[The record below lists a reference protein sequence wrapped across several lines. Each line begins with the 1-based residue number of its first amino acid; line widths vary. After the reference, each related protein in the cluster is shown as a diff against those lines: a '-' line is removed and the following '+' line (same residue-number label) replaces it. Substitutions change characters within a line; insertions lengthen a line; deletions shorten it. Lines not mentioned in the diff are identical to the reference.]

1 MKKSSYLIIG
11 LVAGAL
17 ISTSASALAAQVQSL
32 VGKKVAGE
40 YVVQVDGKKLSDKA
54 IVVDG
59 KSHLPVRSITD
70 ALGAKIDLVEK
81 GEIVITSGADGDS
94 STNNPGASE
103 YAGWSKHNLEN
114 ALDSLKTNLLK
125 PNEEAKERIQSE
137 IEQAQKDGALE
148 HVEKKES
155 QLKEYDARIEKYKAE
170 IAEIEALLAGMK

>member
-32 VGKKVAGE
+32 IGKKVAGE
-40 YVVQVDGKKLSDKA
+40 YIVKVDGKKLSDKA

-70 ALGAKIDLVEK
+70 ALGAKIDVVEK
-81 GEIVITSGADGDS
+81 GEIVISSSDGDAA
-94 STNNPGASE
+94 STGTSTSE
-103 YAGWSKHNLEN
+103 YVGWSKQNLEN
-114 ALDSLKTNLLK
+114 TLDSLKNNLLK
-125 PNEEAKERIQSE
+125 SNEQERTRVLEQ
-137 IEQAQKDGALE
+137 IEQGKKDGVDDFV
-148 HVEKKES
+148 VEKEA

-170 IAEIEALLAGMK
+170 IAEIEALLADM